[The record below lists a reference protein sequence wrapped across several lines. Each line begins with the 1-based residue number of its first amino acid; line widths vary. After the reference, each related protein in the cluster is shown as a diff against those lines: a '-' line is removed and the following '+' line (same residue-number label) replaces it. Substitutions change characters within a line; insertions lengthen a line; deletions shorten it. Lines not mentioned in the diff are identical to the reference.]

1 MTYLQFHF
9 VFILPMMALLGWL
22 YYRARHTEET
32 PRSIK
37 WLFAIAGIAL
47 VYTTAWDN
55 YLVYRGVW
63 GYGEDRVI
71 GTIGYVPIE
80 EYLFFLF
87 QPILTGLFFYWRLAT
102 RKEASYA
109 GPGNKSRWTGAIV
122 YLALT
127 VIGIL
132 HFKNDHGLYMGLIL
146 VWACPVLA
154 AQWGYAGNWIWAE
167 RRLWF
172 ETTMIPTVYL
182 WIADWTA
189 IDLGIWY
196 IAEQYTTGANL
207 FGLPA
212 EEATFFLVTN
222 LLVIQG
228 LFLFMHVGDPSRSL
242 HSEPGKASLRRDR

>member
-9 VFILPMMALLGWL
+9 VFILPVIAVLIWL
-22 YYRARHTEET
+22 YRRNTASEGKQI
-32 PRSIK
+32 PIK
-37 WLFAIAGIAL
+37 WLFAIAAIAL

-63 GYGEDRVI
+63 YYGLDRVI

-80 EYLFFLF
+80 EYMFFLL
-87 QPILTGLFFYWRLAT
+87 QPFLSGLFFYLLLAK
-102 RKEASYA
+102 RKEISVA
-109 GPGNKSRWTGAIV
+109 GDSNTPRWVGTLV
-122 YLALT
+122 YVLLT
-127 VIGIL
+127 VIGVL
-132 HFKNDHGLYMGLIL
+132 HFSQDAGLYMGLIL

-172 ETTMIPTVYL
+172 TATMIPTVYL
-182 WIADWTA
+182 WIADRVAIGLEIWT
-189 IDLGIWY
+189 
-196 IAEQYTTGANL
+196 IADQYTTGWHL
-207 FGLPA
+207 FGLPI

-228 LFLFMHVGDPSRSL
+228 LFLFLHVGDPEGS
-242 HSEPGKASLRRDR
+242 KFKV